1 MSADTAEGRE
11 AEKKEALDA
20 MNDLTNH
27 PRFTA
32 DRRLACPARSWDVPG
47 HVCQC
52 VIRRPLCDGENH
64 LCMCGSGWWTH
75 GCDCSTPREKE
86 NMATP
91 VSITLNATQGEFQ
104 VEVSIHAEV
113 TVNPGSV
120 AAVQL
125 ERATKAMA
133 ILLNSQEGDDDP
145 DF

>member
-1 MSADTAEGRE
+1 
-11 AEKKEALDA
+11 
-20 MNDLTNH
+20 
-27 PRFTA
+27 
-32 DRRLACPARSWDVPG
+32 
-47 HVCQC
+47 
-52 VIRRPLCDGENH
+52 
-64 LCMCGSGWWTH
+64 
-75 GCDCSTPREKE
+75 
-86 NMATP
+86 MATP

>member
-1 MSADTAEGRE
+1 
-11 AEKKEALDA
+11 

-32 DRRLACPARSWDVPG
+32 DPELACQGTTWGGNHAC
-47 HVCQC
+47 HC

-64 LCMCGSGWWTH
+64 LCMCGSGWWRRNS
-75 GCDCSTPREKE
+75 CDCSTQPREKE

-104 VEVSIHAEV
+104 VEVSIHSEV
-113 TVNPGSV
+113 PVNPGSV

-125 ERATKAMA
+125 ERATKAMRV
-133 ILLNSQEGDDDP
+133 LLGSQDNDDDDDP

>member
-1 MSADTAEGRE
+1 MSANTPEDRAAELPR
-11 AEKKEALDA
+11 

-64 LCMCGSGWWTH
+64 LCMCGSGWWRRN

-86 NMATP
+86 YMATP

-113 TVNPGSV
+113 TVGPASV

-125 ERATKAMA
+125 KRATKAMA
-133 ILLNSQEGDDDP
+133 ILLNSQEGDDDDP